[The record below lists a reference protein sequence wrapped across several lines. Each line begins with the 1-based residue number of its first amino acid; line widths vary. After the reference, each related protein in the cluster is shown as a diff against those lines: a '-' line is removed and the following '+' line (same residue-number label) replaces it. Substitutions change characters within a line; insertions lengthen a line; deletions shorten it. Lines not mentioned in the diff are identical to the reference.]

1 MLAILGA
8 ALTIGFGLFGAI
20 WPRRAAFF
28 VGISPLGGLGL
39 SEIRA
44 TYGGLFIAL
53 GLSCFYL
60 QNPNAYFV
68 AGSAW
73 AGAALLRLPSLFLD
87 NGSFP
92 KSIGGA
98 VVELSIAL
106 LLLTG
111 AA

>member
-1 MLAILGA
+1 MLASLGA
-8 ALTIGFGLFGAI
+8 LLTIGLGLFGAI
-20 WPRRAAFF
+20 WPRRAASF

-44 TYGGLFIAL
+44 TYGGLFLAL
-53 GLSCFYL
+53 GLACLYL

-73 AGAALLRLPSLFLD
+73 AGAALLRLPSLFID
-87 NGSFP
+87 KGSFP
-92 KSIGGA
+92 KAIGGA
-98 VVELSIAL
+98 LIELSIGL
-106 LLLTG
+106 LLFTG